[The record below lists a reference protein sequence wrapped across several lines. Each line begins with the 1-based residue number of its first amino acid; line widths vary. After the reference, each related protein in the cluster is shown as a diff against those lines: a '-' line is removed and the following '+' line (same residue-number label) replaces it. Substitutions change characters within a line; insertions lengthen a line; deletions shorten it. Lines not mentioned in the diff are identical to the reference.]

1 MAKRSK
7 VNAKGRNYDAKHVR
21 FYWHLL
27 ESEAYR
33 HASPV
38 ARCLLTELEYRYN
51 GENNG
56 YIAMSVREAADR
68 LGCGKNQ
75 AATAFHD
82 LEHLGFIRCRQ
93 RGAFTNK
100 RRLASEWILTEHPFT
115 GQKATKDYKQWRRT
129 EV

>member
-68 LGCGKNQ
+68 L
-75 AATAFHD
+75 
-82 LEHLGFIRCRQ
+82 RQ
-93 RGAFTNK
+93 G
-100 RRLASEWILTEHPFT
+100 
-115 GQKATKDYKQWRRT
+115 
-129 EV
+129 